1 MRIAC
6 ASLALTACASHAAAT
21 HDTSYR
27 VVRNG
32 NETDYIL
39 QDRLLFPVDSA
50 HISARAYD
58 VVADVAADAKL
69 HRLATIEVDGHTD
82 TTGTREYNQRLSEIR
97 AEAVADVLHRHGIEA
112 RRIRIRGFGETRLAV
127 ETGDDVESAS
137 NRRVVIRIIAAR

>member
-82 TTGTREYNQRLSEIR
+82 TTGTREYNQRLS
-97 AEAVADVLHRHGIEA
+97 VFPSNLVLRMF
-112 RRIRIRGFGETRLAV
+112 GFEKIVPKIITSSRTDKAFS
-127 ETGDDVESAS
+127 TGKDDDVDLNLSTKK
-137 NRRVVIRIIAAR
+137 